1 MNGMK
6 TVNMEEWVAG
16 ARKPGELELRQA
28 VHILCRAISES
39 PFLSGCMVMKGG
51 ILLSILHSSSRYTRD
66 IDFST
71 DAIFEEFDKDAF
83 LRELGARL
91 SEVAAKLDYN
101 LDCRIQSEKK
111 KPDRED
117 ASFPTLE
124 IKIAYAQKG
133 SPSHRKLL
141 YGNCPTALKIDFSF
155 NEKTRPVGTLQLPGG
170 LRILCYRLADIVA
183 EKYRA
188 MIQQVSR
195 NRTRRQDAYD
205 IFRLIDGGKLD
216 AAEVK
221 LDILQSLR
229 LKAASRGVDA
239 NRLTLRDSGIVERSA
254 KDYQLLEDE
263 IQEALPPFN
272 KVYKVVRTYY
282 EALPWQK

>member
-16 ARKPGELELRQA
+16 ARKLGELELRQA

-91 SEVAAKLDYN
+91 SEAAAKLNYN

-111 KPDRED
+111 KPDREG

-133 SPSHRKLL
+133 SPSHLKLL

-170 LRILCYRLADIVA
+170 QRILCYRLADIVA

-216 AAEVK
+216 TAEVK

-263 IQEALPPFN
+263 IQEALPPFK
-272 KVYKVVRTYY
+272 KVYETVRTYY
-282 EALPWQK
+282 EDLPWQE